1 MTLNY
6 TLQYIQSQ
14 YNLQRKFEDI
24 VNNNSV
30 KTLLIVTNI
39 DTYDNNHRTLH
50 KLKVKLLILWINL
63 LLSFQQTLFPT
74 AVLVSLKLQTSIFSH
89 SVKSFEGIFLVKRH
103 QNYIKVTNNLN
114 VLIIMILPSYRR
126 FRRFQTLQIS
136 LSSLS
141 FCPATFVT
149 SFNLK
154 NKQYLVFTMYL
165 Q

>member
-89 SVKSFEGIFLVKRH
+89 SVKSFEGIFLLKRH
-103 QNYIKVTNNLN
+103 QNYRKVTNNLN

>member
-24 VNNNSV
+24 LNNNSV

-103 QNYIKVTNNLN
+103 QNYRKVTNNLN